1 MKLSKTIRKYFAVI
15 FLTHISLNMA
25 HPVVPTLFKRL
36 DFPDYMYGVQFAC
49 LSLVVF
55 LLSPQVKRLYTYMK
69 KNQIIAAGVG
79 FFALIQLGYANV
91 RSVWQV
97 VLIRA
102 GAGVC
107 NAGFLVGY
115 LAYFFQITKKEE
127 RPRLLACQAA
137 VSAVAECIGYYA
149 GGFLGNGNIKV
160 TFYVQCALCLI
171 SAAANLFF
179 LTGRAPDTSPDS
191 DAADGEKTERDK
203 ITGDGAFR
211 DETGEAEAK
220 GRKTGTAGGI
230 CGRGTAL
237 LFFSAAAAA
246 GAAYNCQSNAMDYYI
261 RDFYDLNP
269 IYNGMVR
276 AGLGLVALISNFTL
290 GVWIGKKL
298 RSDRAVTAVFLLCAA
313 MLLPVC
319 IKLPF
324 LLFVAFH
331 MFYYIWAV
339 LYRAPMQNLI
349 AVLRLDAPGGDG
361 FGRYMSFEA
370 LGQIIGSL
378 SSGALYGIYARLP
391 FIASAALFG
400 LAAFMTAALIRI
412 RPCPAKSARRAGTR

>member
-1 MKLSKTIRKYFAVI
+1 MFKVCCSYFSPKEVD
-15 FLTHISLNMA
+15 
-25 HPVVPTLFKRL
+25 VYKR
-36 DFPDYMYGVQFAC
+36 Q
-49 LSLVVF
+49 
-55 LLSPQVKRLYTYMK
+55 
-69 KNQIIAAGVG
+69 
-79 FFALIQLGYANV
+79 
-91 RSVWQV
+91 
-97 VLIRA
+97 
-102 GAGVC
+102 GVC

-137 VSAVAECIGYYA
+137 VSAVAECIGYYT

-179 LTGRAPDTSPDS
+179 LTGRAPDTSPDG
-191 DAADGEKTERDK
+191 DAA
-203 ITGDGAFR
+203 
-211 DETGEAEAK
+211 AK
-220 GRKTGTAGGI
+220 VRKTGPAGGI

-237 LFFSAAAAA
+237 LFFAAAAAA

-313 MLLPVC
+313 TLLPVC
-319 IKLPF
+319 MKLPF

-331 MFYYIWAV
+331 MLYYVWAV
-339 LYRAPMQNLI
+339 VYRAPMQNLI
-349 AVLRLDAPGGDG
+349 AVLGMDAPGSDG

-378 SSGALYGIYARLP
+378 SSGALYGIFARLP
-391 FIASAALFG
+391 FIA
-400 LAAFMTAALIRI
+400 
-412 RPCPAKSARRAGTR
+412 

>member
-25 HPVVPTLFKRL
+25 HPVVPTLFKSL

-55 LLSPQVKRLYTYMK
+55 LLSPQVKRLYPYMK

-115 LAYFFQITKKEE
+115 LAYFFQITKEEE
-127 RPRLLACQAA
+127 RPKLLACQAA

-171 SAAANLFF
+171 AAAANLFF
-179 LTGRAPDTSPDS
+179 LTGRAPD
-191 DAADGEKTERDK
+191 GEKTARDK

-220 GRKTGTAGGI
+220 GQKTGPAGGV
-230 CGRGTAL
+230 CGRGPAL
-237 LFFSAAAAA
+237 LFFAAAAAA

-319 IKLPF
+319 MKLPF

-331 MFYYIWAV
+331 MLYYVWAV

-349 AVLRLDAPGGDG
+349 AVLGMDAPGSDG

-378 SSGALYGIYARLP
+378 SSGALYGIFARLP

-400 LAAFMTAALIRI
+400 LTALMTAALMQI
-412 RPCPAKSARRAGTR
+412 RPRPGRSTRGAGTR

>member
-1 MKLSKTIRKYFAVI
+1 MDRRCEMKLSKTVRKYFAVI

-25 HPVVPTLFKRL
+25 HPVVPTLFKSL

-55 LLSPQVKRLYTYMK
+55 LLSPQVKRLYPYMK

-179 LTGRAPDTSPDS
+179 LTGRAPDTSPDG
-191 DAADGEKTERDK
+191 DAA
-203 ITGDGAFR
+203 
-211 DETGEAEAK
+211 AK
-220 GRKTGTAGGI
+220 VRKTGPAGGI

-237 LFFSAAAAA
+237 LFFAAAAAA

-313 MLLPVC
+313 TLLPVC
-319 IKLPF
+319 MKLPF

-331 MFYYIWAV
+331 MLYYVWAV

-349 AVLRLDAPGGDG
+349 AVLGMDAPGSDG

-378 SSGALYGIYARLP
+378 SSGALYGIFARLP

-400 LAAFMTAALIRI
+400 LAAFMTAALMRI
-412 RPCPAKSARRAGTR
+412 RPRPGRSARGAGTR